1 MSQVREFFKKR
12 LMEIGHDALKEIKY
26 YGIGYDD
33 IVSSY
38 EELGQKCPIYMRKG
52 TRGFGDYGWGNGYVL
67 IPKGHEYYGM
77 GYEEIPY
84 DAHGGLT
91 FSEVIKADDS
101 HNWPEGHWIGF
112 DTAHLGD
119 TKEKWPKDEVLKET
133 INLFLQTVK

>member
-12 LMEIGHDALKEIKY
+12 LMEIGNGALKEIKY
-26 YGIGYDD
+26 YGIGYED
-33 IVSSY
+33 IVLAY
-38 EELGQKCPIYMRKG
+38 EEMGQKCPIMLKRSHLG
-52 TRGFGDYGWGNGYVL
+52 GDMSGWGNGYVR
-67 IPKGHEYYGM
+67 IPEGHKYYGM

-91 FSEVIKADDS
+91 FSEVINADDS

-112 DTAHLGD
+112 DTAHSGD